1 MKPSKAL
8 LFLSSLVAI
17 LALIASGAGLFWPAG
32 EGQPFNITSVR
43 GDEVRINGQGL
54 YQHDTTFKAPILRG
68 ADAVTVFIAVP
79 LLIAAIVLASKGRL
93 RGQLLLA
100 GLLSYFLY
108 NAISLAL
115 GAFFNEL
122 VLVYVVYFSASL
134 FAFILAFS
142 AVDVDQLAARIS
154 ARAPRRGMAI
164 FMFVAG
170 LTVFVWLPEMI
181 AALLGGPAP
190 AGLGHYTTEVT
201 YILDPALIAPSA
213 FVASYLLFRAKPLGY
228 LLGVILLILNALVG
242 VIVIGQTV
250 MQTQAGISLSPGQ
263 LIAFVGSFTV
273 MGLFALALLVKF
285 FGSIAEPA

>member
-8 LFLSSLVAI
+8 LFLSSLVAV

-32 EGQPFNITSVR
+32 EGQRFSITSVR
-43 GDEVRINGQGL
+43 GDEVQINGQGL
-54 YQHDTTFKAPILRG
+54 YQHDTYFKAPILRG

-122 VLVYVVYFSASL
+122 VLVYVAYFSSSL

-142 AVDVDQLAARIS
+142 AVNVDQLAVRVS

-170 LTVFVWLPEMI
+170 LTVFVWLPDLI
-181 AALLGGPAP
+181 AALQGSVPA
-190 AGLGHYTTEVT
+190 AIGH
-201 YILDPALIAPSA
+201 
-213 FVASYLLFRAKPLGY
+213 
-228 LLGVILLILNALVG
+228 
-242 VIVIGQTV
+242 
-250 MQTQAGISLSPGQ
+250 
-263 LIAFVGSFTV
+263 
-273 MGLFALALLVKF
+273 
-285 FGSIAEPA
+285 